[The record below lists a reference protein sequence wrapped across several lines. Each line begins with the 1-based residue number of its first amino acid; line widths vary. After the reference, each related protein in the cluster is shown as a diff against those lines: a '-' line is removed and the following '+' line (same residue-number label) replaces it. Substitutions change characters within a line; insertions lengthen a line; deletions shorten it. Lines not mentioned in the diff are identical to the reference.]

1 MFESIFPAVELRYN
15 MQIKCFHRDKEDMA
29 DMAAIFDLAGLWEE
43 RSFVWE
49 GRINKL
55 ANFKNSND

>member
-15 MQIKCFHRDKEDMA
+15 MQIKCFDRDKE

-49 GRINKL
+49 GRVNEL

>member
-15 MQIKCFHRDKEDMA
+15 MQIKCFDRDKE

-49 GRINKL
+49 GRVNKL

>member
-1 MFESIFPAVELRYN
+1 MFVSIFPAVELRYN
-15 MQIKCFHRDKEDMA
+15 MQIKCFDRDKE

-49 GRINKL
+49 GRVNKL

>member
-15 MQIKCFHRDKEDMA
+15 MQIKCFDRDKE

-43 RSFVWE
+43 ISFVWE
-49 GRINKL
+49 GRVNKL
-55 ANFKNSND
+55 ANFNNSND

>member
-1 MFESIFPAVELRYN
+1 MFVSIFAAVELRYN
-15 MQIKCFHRDKEDMA
+15 MQIKCFDRDKE

-49 GRINKL
+49 GRVNKL
-55 ANFKNSND
+55 ATFKNSND

>member
-1 MFESIFPAVELRYN
+1 MFVSIFPAVELRYN
-15 MQIKCFHRDKEDMA
+15 MQIKCFDRDKEDMA
-29 DMAAIFDLAGLWEE
+29 HIFDLAGLWEE

-49 GRINKL
+49 GRVNEL